1 MTVLLNQP
9 FHSVPFVLLLYHTHM
24 LKIDVYFHQEACKHS
39 HYYIVIVAYVIKEH
53 SISCFAFEKPQIV
66 IAIKSLK

>member
-1 MTVLLNQP
+1 MLAT
-9 FHSVPFVLLLYHTHM
+9 

-39 HYYIVIVAYVIKEH
+39 HYYMVIVAYVIKEH
-53 SISCFAFEKPQIV
+53 SISCFAFEKPQTV